1 MDMRMAAGGGEFAGV
16 SGVGDG
22 WLAAFETVCHAA
34 VRTLP
39 VRGAWVSQMS
49 SGGFGGLV
57 CASDEM
63 AVRLDEL
70 QFALGEGP
78 SMTAFAESHPV
89 LANDLD
95 MRGSVARWPMF
106 ADAAV
111 GAGARAVF
119 ALPLCIGAIGLGVLA
134 MYRVDPGTLLPDELS
149 SALRLADLC
158 AYALLD
164 LVTKDALP
172 ELITADGNGGTPL
185 DRPVEFHRAVVH
197 QASGVL
203 VVQLDVSIEEAL
215 ARLRAYAFAEE
226 LPIGDVAEAIVARSL
241 RLER

>member
-1 MDMRMAAGGGEFAGV
+1 MRMAAGGGEFAGV
-16 SGVGDG
+16 SDG
-22 WLAAFETVCHAA
+22 RLATFETVCHAA
-34 VRTLP
+34 ERTLP
-39 VRGAWVSQMS
+39 VQGAWVSQMS

-57 CASDEM
+57 YASDEM
-63 AVRLDEL
+63 ATRLDEL
-70 QFALGEGP
+70 QFSLGEGP
-78 SMTAFAESHPV
+78 SVTAFSQAHPV
-89 LANDLD
+89 LVDDLD
-95 MRGSVARWPMF
+95 GRGSVARWPMF

-134 MYRVDPGTLLPDELS
+134 MYRVYPGTLLPDELS
-149 SALRLADLC
+149 SALRLADIS

-172 ELITADGNGGTPL
+172 ELITADGKGGMPL

-215 ARLRAYAFAEE
+215 ARLRAYAFAEG

-241 RLER
+241 LLER